1 MVKEGKYQWVVDG
14 NKTMNRVIDHFSIQK
29 FHRLNVLTKVRNV
42 NNSCVL
48 FKNGLFQKTIFV
60 AAVNQGRPYLKQR
73 IFMKITQGT
82 LDKLE
87 DILGESEY
95 VVRYERG
102 NFQSGWCLLES
113 KKIVVL
119 NKFLNLEARINTLL
133 ELIPQLD
140 IDFDKLTHDSQKL
153 YEEVKRIALTEA

>member
-1 MVKEGKYQWVVDG
+1 
-14 NKTMNRVIDHFSIQK
+14 
-29 FHRLNVLTKVRNV
+29 
-42 NNSCVL
+42 
-48 FKNGLFQKTIFV
+48 
-60 AAVNQGRPYLKQR
+60 
-73 IFMKITQGT
+73 MKITQST

-113 KKIVVL
+113 KRIVVL

-133 ELIPQLD
+133 ELIPQLH
-140 IDFDKLTHDSQKL
+140 IDFDKLTLESQKL
-153 YEEVKRIALTEA
+153 YDEVKKMALTEVA

>member
-1 MVKEGKYQWVVDG
+1 MPAA
-14 NKTMNRVIDHFSIQK
+14 QK
-29 FHRLNVLTKVRNV
+29 NYICVPTYYPINQMINMKLNQT
-42 NNSCVL
+42 
-48 FKNGLFQKTIFV
+48 
-60 AAVNQGRPYLKQR
+60 
-73 IFMKITQGT
+73 T

-113 KKIVVL
+113 RRIVVL

-133 ELIPQLD
+133 ELIPQLN
-140 IDFDKLTHDSQKL
+140 IQFDKLTHHSQKM
-153 YEEVKRIALTEA
+153 YEEVKKLSLTSAE

>member
-1 MVKEGKYQWVVDG
+1 MHNMK
-14 NKTMNRVIDHFSIQK
+14 
-29 FHRLNVLTKVRNV
+29 LT
-42 NNSCVL
+42 
-48 FKNGLFQKTIFV
+48 QT
-60 AAVNQGRPYLKQR
+60 
-73 IFMKITQGT
+73 T

-87 DILGESEY
+87 DILGESEF

-113 KKIVVL
+113 KRIVVL

-140 IDFDKLTHDSQKL
+140 IQFDKLTHDSQKL
-153 YEEVKRIALTEA
+153 YEEVQKLSLIEA